1 MEMRSYM
8 VSTLLRDTDSVSMA
22 RSLEVRVPLLDTP
35 LVEFVNALPD
45 VARRRD
51 GLQKALLVEALGSL
65 LPVEITGRG
74 KRTFTLPWEQW
85 LGGPLKGRVAESLA
99 HIAPPLAGLLKPDG
113 VRGVWQAFLAGKTS
127 WSRPWAIFALNEWA
141 RRGGA
146 APLD

>member
-1 MEMRSYM
+1 
-8 VSTLLRDTDSVSMA
+8 LLRDTDSVSMA

-45 VARRRD
+45 AARRKN
-51 GLQKALLVEALGSL
+51 GVQKALLVEALGPL
-65 LPVEITGRG
+65 LPAEITARK

-85 LGGPLKGRVAESLA
+85 LRGALKARLEKSFA
-99 HIAPPLAGLLKPDG
+99 HIAPQLVPLLKPEG
-113 VRGVWQAFLAGKTS
+113 VGSVWQEFLAGQTS

-146 APLD
+146 APAD